1 MLISEG
7 LRRQLLANTYSRE
20 VKLEIGDN
28 IVIQPSNIVSE
39 TLEIDSAV
47 MDSDSLVF
55 GGCISSKMSIKVIDV
70 SNIISSDLEGEKIRV
85 YIEQGY
91 SSTPNYPSNDLYPD
105 SALLPGL
112 TTYSL
117 EQVIYTGYIYSVS
130 RQKKRS
136 VFEIVAFD
144 EMYRMSRTKCKEALS
159 KILLY
164 SPSTVDTAHKL
175 MQKVLE
181 LYDGAYDT
189 DFQSQFTSSANTATE
204 FQYVYASTSRD
215 LNLSRDIFVE
225 KADENLSVSE
235 ILAAHSEL
243 NARFAYIDAY
253 GNLKFASFFV
263 VRGSAGSR
271 HTEQRSANVVV
282 DRYNG
287 LEYKDYDTSGIS
299 RLVFKYNGGDSGR
312 ISAVGSGDAK
322 TTYTADKNI
331 IAISSTD
338 IQHYVHEFYT
348 NGGAMNFVFN
358 TSTAKMSSYRP
369 YSVRTFGEWWIEPGD
384 VISLD
389 TLDTNYPTLK
399 GFVLARRLN
408 GVAGMKVDLEA
419 KGNKWLSQNELEEV
433 TS

>member
-1 MLISEG
+1 MLISEE
-7 LRRQLLANTYSRE
+7 LRQQLLANTYSRE
-20 VKLEIGDN
+20 VKIEIGDSV
-28 IVIQPSNIVSE
+28 VIQPANIVSE
-39 TLEIDSAV
+39 SLEIDSAV
-47 MDSDSLVF
+47 MDSDNLVF

-70 SNIISSDLEGEKIRV
+70 SNIITSDLEGEKIRV

-117 EQVIYTGYIYSVS
+117 EQVIYTGYVYSVS

-136 VFEIVAFD
+136 VFEILAFD

-159 KILLY
+159 RILLY

-189 DFQSQFTSSANTATE
+189 DFQSQFSSFANTSTE
-204 FQYVYASTSRD
+204 FQYVYATTSRA
-215 LNLSRDIFVE
+215 LNLSQDIFDE
-225 KADENLSVSE
+225 KADENLSVSA

-253 GNLKFASFFV
+253 GNLKFASFFIV
-263 VRGSAGSR
+263 KGSANHR
-271 HTEQRSANVVV
+271 YTEQRSANVAV
-282 DRYNG
+282 DYYNG
-287 LEYKDYDTSGIS
+287 LEYKDFNTACVGYIS
-299 RLVFKYNGGDSGR
+299 FPYNGGNSRFDYGSTSDKR
-312 ISAVGSGDAK
+312 RWYISDNVITQWSTNISAYITAFNNKSGLDFIFN
-322 TTYTADKNI
+322 NI
-331 IAISSTD
+331 S
-338 IQHYVHEFYT
+338 V
-348 NGGAMNFVFN
+348 
-358 TSTAKMSSYRP
+358 YRP

-389 TLDTNYPTLK
+389 TLDANYPTLK
-399 GFVLARRLN
+399 GFVLARRLS

>member
-1 MLISEG
+1 MLISEE
-7 LRRQLLANTYSRE
+7 LRQQLLANTYSRE
-20 VKLEIGDN
+20 VKIEIGDN
-28 IVIQPSNIVSE
+28 IVIQPANIVSE
-39 TLEIDSAV
+39 SLEIDSAV
-47 MDSDSLVF
+47 MDSDNLVF

-91 SSTPNYPSNDLYPD
+91 SSTPNYPSNDLYPG

-117 EQVIYTGYIYSVS
+117 EQVIYTGYVYSVR

-144 EMYRMSRTKCKEALS
+144 EIYRMSRLKCKKYIGGFFDHSLGQ
-159 KILLY
+159 I
-164 SPSTVDTAHKL
+164 DTAHKL
-175 MQKVLE
+175 MSVVFQG
-181 LYDGAYDT
+181 YDQMYDT
-189 DFQSQFTSSANTATE
+189 NFQAQFIAPASTATE

-215 LNLSRDIFVE
+215 LHLSSNIFDE
-225 KADENLSVSE
+225 KAEEDLSVSA

-263 VRGSAGSR
+263 VTGSAGSR
-271 HTEQRSANVVV
+271 HTEQRSVNVVV
-282 DRYNG
+282 DYYNG
-287 LEYKDYDTSGIS
+287 LEYKDFNTALVGYIS
-299 RLVFKYNGGDSGR
+299 FPYNGGNSRFDYGSTSDKR
-312 ISAVGSGDAK
+312 RWYISDNVI
-322 TTYTADKNI
+322 TQW
-331 IAISSTD
+331 STD
-338 IQHYVHEFYT
+338 ISAYITAFD
-348 NGGAMNFVFN
+348 NNNSGLDFIFN
-358 TSTAKMSSYRP
+358 NISVYRP

-389 TLDTNYPTLK
+389 TLDANYPTLK
-399 GFVLARRLN
+399 GFVLARRLS